1 MPSNVAHLLHKAV
14 AAAKG
19 RLDMK
24 HRHHPTN
31 PRLGRSGIAR
41 LLLAGLLGLSP
52 LSAHGSDWR
61 GVFGAWGIHPPP
73 LRQEFSTLEALGIKL
88 LVMYIRRGAAD
99 ADP

>member
-61 GVFGAWGIHPPP
+61 GVYGAWGIDPAP
-73 LRQEFSTLEALGIKL
+73 LQQGISPLEALGIHL
-88 LVMYIRRGAAD
+88 LVMNIGLD
-99 ADP
+99 ESNLD